1 MALPKTIKAV
11 PISILEKSSKPCTET
26 CSSNWANET
35 AACGSG
41 DKMETVANEME
52 QSACWM
58 PYIISNFKKFLLP
71 VDMVTLKKAR
81 NNFYYGKQ
89 GWL

>member
-1 MALPKTIKAV
+1 MQQQLG
-11 PISILEKSSKPCTET
+11 
-26 CSSNWANET
+26 NET

-41 DKMETVANEME
+41 DKMETIAYEIK

-58 PYIISNFKKFLLP
+58 PYIISNFRKLLLP
-71 VDMVTLKKAR
+71 VDMVTLKKAQ

-89 GWL
+89 GWLWYTMLIIA